1 MFAALPAPQFLN
13 DFFIALDSVFPLFGT
28 LSYGAFAFY
37 LLFCV
42 LKGCLKFGLRCFC
55 MTIHPMQIGNTMM
68 NSMLFNVWMLLL
80 TAVAIVQFSSSA
92 FSTYARLTA
101 VDMLFGVQVENLI
114 FLRYFYI
121 YDVFE
126 WTILGLSILATVYL
140 AFRPMERR
148 ALELQLEDE
157 LELEELRT

>member
-1 MFAALPAPQFLN
+1 MFEPGMDGIATVVVRLNVVAALPASQFLN
-13 DFFIALDSVFPLFGT
+13 DLFIALDSVFPLFGT
-28 LSYGAFAFY
+28 LSYGIFAFY

-55 MTIHPMQIGNTMM
+55 MSIHPMRIGNTMM

-101 VDMLFGVQVENLI
+101 VDMLFGIQA
-114 FLRYFYI
+114 R
-121 YDVFE
+121 
-126 WTILGLSILATVYL
+126 ATT
-140 AFRPMERR
+140 R
-148 ALELQLEDE
+148 ALSYPVFLSPWH
-157 LELEELRT
+157 

>member
-101 VDMLFGVQVENLI
+101 VDMLFGVQV
-114 FLRYFYI
+114 R
-121 YDVFE
+121 
-126 WTILGLSILATVYL
+126 ATT
-140 AFRPMERR
+140 R
-148 ALELQLEDE
+148 ALIYAVFLLYSPHRKQQNPCCAGRKSHFSAL
-157 LELEELRT
+157 LLHIRRL

>member
-1 MFAALPAPQFLN
+1 MFAALPAAPQFLN

-101 VDMLFGVQVENLI
+101 VDMLFGVQV
-114 FLRYFYI
+114 R
-121 YDVFE
+121 
-126 WTILGLSILATVYL
+126 ATT
-140 AFRPMERR
+140 R
-148 ALELQLEDE
+148 ALIHAVFLLYSPH
-157 LELEELRT
+157 RN